1 MTKVKFFADSKRV
14 LGFKVSGHS
23 SINCDDENGKLVC
36 AAVSS
41 AAYMAANTILEI
53 VGDESYVDVDDA
65 ELELRVKNPSEQ
77 TDVVLLGFK
86 LHMEQLSKQYSN
98 HLYFGGVIHV
108 KD

>member
-1 MTKVKFFADSKRV
+1 MTKVKFLADSKHI

-53 VGDESYVDVDDA
+53 VGDNSRVNVDEA
-65 ELELRVKNPSEQ
+65 QMELHVGTPSEK
-77 TDVVLLGFK
+77 TDIVLLGFK
-86 LHMEQLSKQYSN
+86 IHIEQLSEQYSN